1 MRRRS
6 VRLGIP
12 IALVLL
18 AVMYE
23 SISYLMASGV
33 TKAER
38 KALETSPASY
48 GLEFEDVEFPSR
60 NSSLT
65 LSGWYIEGEPAQPT
79 IIIVH
84 GHNRNRESNLELAS
98 RLAGRDF
105 SIMLFDLRGHGRS
118 GGQETS
124 GGYHERWDLLG
135 AFDFLMQRGVQAEKV
150 GVLGFSMGAAT
161 ALLGVAEEPAIR
173 AVVADSSYAD
183 ISDLIAQET
192 ARETPFPEWIVPVF
206 VPGMDLMAGLF
217 FDVDI
222 GAMIPQEAVARLDY
236 PVLLVHGTADER
248 IPVDSSVRIHL
259 ASHPD
264 SSLWLVN
271 DVGHTDAFDEHPDEY
286 VEKVV
291 SYFESRLVGE

>member
-1 MRRRS
+1 MSKRILLVDDEPEILKSLRMILEYAGYQIS
-6 VRLGIP
+6 TASSGNQALASMEGELPQLVFLDIKMPHMDGMTVLKEIAAQWPSIP
-12 IALVLL
+12 V
-18 AVMYE
+18 VM
-23 SISYLMASGV
+23 ISGHG
-33 TKAER
+33 TIET
-38 KALETSPASY
+38 ALEAT
-48 GLEFEDVEFPSR
+48 R
-60 NSSLT
+60 
-65 LSGWYIEGEPAQPT
+65 
-79 IIIVH
+79 
-84 GHNRNRESNLELAS
+84 
-98 RLAGRDF
+98 
-105 SIMLFDLRGHGRS
+105 
-118 GGQETS
+118 
-124 GGYHERWDLLG
+124 LG
-135 AFDFLMQRGVQAEKV
+135 AFDFLVQRGVQAEKV
-150 GVLGFSMGAAT
+150 GVLGYSMGAAT

-192 ARETPFPEWIVPVF
+192 ARETPFPEWMVPVF

-264 SSLWLVN
+264 SSLWLV
-271 DVGHTDAFDEHPDEY
+271 DGVGHTDAFDERPDEY

-291 SYFESRLVGE
+291 SYFESRLGGE